1 MKTYRVINHNETLL
15 GEFLSRT
22 LALAEAREYRRQ
34 TGNAA
39 YMVVTYYDR
48 SWRVWI
54 ACKQDG
60 NGDQVGEAGYGM
72 TKAAAMRECEELN
85 QEVL

>member
-1 MKTYRVINHNETLL
+1 MPHTFNLEPVNMEDAMI
-15 GEFLSRT
+15 
-22 LALAEAREYRRQ
+22 
-34 TGNAA
+34 
-39 YMVVTYYDR
+39 VTYYDR

-72 TKAAAMRECEELN
+72 TLAAAVRECEELN